1 MPTSR
6 RLASSSGGQQQ
17 TAPGAAETSFRMVHA
32 PDRPETRLAPAHL
45 PSDADCLADIQA
57 WQGENEE
64 EREQEQEQGRRGA
77 QDSPAETDT
86 IRVGESSTPAPAP
99 RPMLRRKTQRIEDA
113 KQKGIIQSIPLSPQ
127 SRFSFQS
134 DEDSA
139 SDSDPQQ
146 QSGDAAGHGKNTGEQ
161 RRTSRSESL
170 SVSSI
175 AAVCNV
181 ANRHSGLYESDDAGD
196 DAQVVDVEALF
207 REEIYKRTGVHPPSR
222 SPSRSRA
229 PAVATNKI
237 EEPVQERRVHDS
249 AAEDRSAGKDP
260 VSRASG
266 PAVASEVPGQASQP
280 PPPLAFRR
288 VSDALSQLEQLVNKS
303 RALRRQ
309 RATRAEMLS
318 TIPPGQK
325 AQPPRC
331 EPWEQWRTPA
341 EQLEAQRRIRENGDD
356 AALFEEI
363 YACYEDSPGEPP
375 ETGAAAMERLGFF

>member
-32 PDRPETRLAPAHL
+32 PDCPETRLAPAHL

-64 EREQEQEQGRRGA
+64 EREREQERERRGA

-86 IRVGESSTPAPAP
+86 IRVGESSSTPAPAP
-99 RPMLRRKTQRIEDA
+99 RPVLRRKTQRIEDA

-146 QSGDAAGHGKNTGEQ
+146 PGDAAGHGKKIGEQ
-161 RRTSRSESL
+161 RSTSRSESP

-181 ANRHSGLYESDDAGD
+181 ADRHSGLYESDDAGD
-196 DAQVVDVEALF
+196 DAQVVDVDALF
-207 REEIYKRTGVHPPSR
+207 REEIYKRTGVRPSSR

-229 PAVATNKI
+229 PAVATNRS
-237 EEPVQERRVHDS
+237 EEAVQERRVRDS
-249 AAEDRSAGKDP
+249 ATEDRSVGKDP

-266 PAVASEVPGQASQP
+266 PAAASEVPGQASQ

-288 VSDALSQLEQLVNKS
+288 VSDALSQLDQLVDES

-309 RATRAEMLS
+309 RAARAEMSS
-318 TIPPGQK
+318 TTRSGQE
-325 AQPPRC
+325 AQPPRS

-375 ETGAAAMERLGFF
+375 ETAAAAMERLGFF